1 MTYFIFIIAIA
12 LGGVAGFFIAWFSK
26 NKEITAKDATIQAK
40 DAELRVKD
48 QEIAVEKR
56 ALEERAKDIEQIE
69 ARFKAIA
76 SDVMRTHSKDFL
88 TEFERVR
95 NLHNQT
101 IESKEK
107 GFEKIAESVNKT
119 IGTVEKKIAD
129 LEKERGEQ
137 LGALGASIKSVLDAG
152 VKMQETATSLKTVLS
167 SASAVRGRWGE
178 TVLKNLLEES
188 GLTEGIDFH
197 IQETIAGDEAALL
210 RPDVIINL
218 PGGLQLAIDSKAGLE
233 EYFKAVE
240 EKDNDKKQE
249 HLGRFAQNLRGHI
262 KALSSKEYQRHLDER
277 IPYVIMFVPGEAA
290 IRAAFE
296 HDTNLYREAQE
307 KKVMLAS
314 PATIMPLVLLIAH
327 AWRQHKSV
335 ENASK
340 LADEVIDLGTRLKAF
355 IGHVAGIG
363 GSLSKATEKFNQA
376 ASSWDTRVV
385 PKIEAINN
393 LGGRLQVEAEAIQPI
408 EAEPRLPAKTTPLIE
423 EDKTKQAHAD
433 PV

>member
-1 MTYFIFIIAIA
+1 MTYLVFIFAIA
-12 LGGVAGFFIAWFSK
+12 LGGLAGFFIARFSK
-26 NKEITAKDATIQAK
+26 IKELIAKDATIQAK
-40 DAELRVKD
+40 DAELRAKD

-69 ARFKAIA
+69 ARFKAVA

-95 NLHNQT
+95 TLHNQT

-107 GFEKIAESVNKT
+107 GFEKIAEGVSKS
-119 IGTVEKKIAD
+119 IESVEKKIANF
-129 LEKERGEQ
+129 EKERGEQ
-137 LGALGASIKSVLDAG
+137 FGALGSSIKNVLDAG
-152 VKMQETATSLKTVLS
+152 IKMQETATSLKTVLS

-197 IQETIAGDEAALL
+197 IQETITGDEAARL
-210 RPDVIINL
+210 RPDVVINL

-233 EYFKAVE
+233 EYFRAVE
-240 EKDNDKKQE
+240 EKDDEKKRE
-249 HLGRFAQNLRGHI
+249 HLSKFSQNLRGHI
-262 KALSSKEYQRHLDER
+262 KALSSKEYQKHLDER
-277 IPYVIMFVPGEAA
+277 IPYVVMFVPGEAA
-290 IRAAFE
+290 IRAVFE

-340 LADEVIDLGTRLKAF
+340 LANEVIDLGARLKTF

-385 PKIEAINN
+385 PKIETINN
-393 LGGRLQVEAEAIQPI
+393 LGGQLQIEAEAIQPI
-408 EAEPRLPAKTTPLIE
+408 EAEPRLPAKATPLIE
-423 EDKTKQAHAD
+423 EDKKQKM
-433 PV
+433 PTV